1 MADFNLEFEATR
13 ETFQTDLDAVVIASA
28 VTIRVGETTEGDTP
42 NVFNSGTNTDAV
54 LNFVLPRGPQ
64 GPAGETGPSGPQGP
78 AGPKGETGA
87 QGPQGDSGP
96 QGPKGDTGDQGE
108 QGPKGDAFTYADFT
122 SEQLKALTGPQG
134 PQGEQGE
141 AGPAGPQGI
150 PGEMGPVGPAGPQGE
165 KGDPFTYADFTPEQ
179 LAALIGPVGPQGE
192 PGPQGERGE
201 QGPSGSIGPQGP
213 SGEPGVSGVYLGE
226 DEPRDENI
234 KVWINP
240 NEAASFQY
248 QLVEEIITKENESLI
263 DRTETPDNTPYDFD
277 SILIALDVKAG
288 ATVQELRGR
297 LYLDGS
303 NTQTF
308 YFWFDQGIS
317 TSDRKMSIEYFKRN
331 GRFIGERVSPT
342 TLWGNVQQYVQD
354 VTKVMNADARKITR
368 VQLFPQSGAF
378 PVNSVIQIW
387 GAKR

>member
-1 MADFNLEFEATR
+1 MADFNLEFDATR

-64 GPAGETGPSGPQGP
+64 GS
-78 AGPKGETGA
+78 
-87 QGPQGDSGP
+87 QGDPGP
-96 QGPKGDTGDQGE
+96 QGPKGDTGN
-108 QGPKGDAFTYADFT
+108 P
-122 SEQLKALTGPQG
+122 
-134 PQGEQGE
+134 
-141 AGPAGPQGI
+141 GPAGPQGV
-150 PGEMGPVGPAGPQGE
+150 PGDIGPAGPQGQQGE
-165 KGDPFTYADFTPEQ
+165 KGDPFTYSDFTPEQLADLTGPQGPKGDPGEIGPVGPQGLPGETGATGPQGPQGPPGEKGDPFTYSDFTPEQ

-297 LYLDGS
+297 IYLDGS

-317 TSDRKMSIEYFKRN
+317 TADRKMSIEYFKRN

>member
-1 MADFNLEFEATR
+1 MSIKAT
-13 ETFQTDLDAVVIASA
+13 FKSNDVKINAA
-28 VTIRVGETTEGDTP
+28 VGESSQQVSSRFGAVAYGIAATVAVGQVSSGDKASVLNVGTP
-42 NVFNSGTNTDAV
+42 QNAIF
-54 LNFVLPRGPQ
+54 NFVLPRGEQGYP
-64 GPAGETGPSGPQGP
+64 GPAGERGPAGEAGPQG
-78 AGPKGETGA
+78 AA
-87 QGPQGDSGP
+87 GP
-96 QGPKGDTGDQGE
+96 QGPKGDTGDPGPTGP
-108 QGPKGDAFTYADFT
+108 QGPKGD
-122 SEQLKALTGPQG
+122 P
-134 PQGEQGE
+134 GEQGE

-150 PGEMGPVGPAGPQGE
+150 PGEMGPVGPQGE